1 MTTFV
6 FRSQGQPTRDSLVM
20 RVITALTE
28 LEIDGAG
35 IELLA
40 RGIRAMSDDDG
51 GLVIADVSGPP
62 GWQTRAGALLA
73 RHGLRCLPYAA

>member
-6 FRSQGQPTRDSLVM
+6 FRSRELPGRDSLLM
-20 RVITALTE
+20 RVIAALTE

-40 RGIRAMSDDDG
+40 RGMRAASDDEG
-51 GLVIADVSGPP
+51 GLVIADVSGPM
-62 GWQTRAGALLA
+62 GWQTRADALLA
-73 RHGLRCLPYAA
+73 RHGLRCLPYTT